1 MKSWVDEEEGRKGTS
16 VLLNITQVCLCMD
29 MHIDICVD
37 THTNVCGHICRCVYI
52 HVVHLIA
59 VCGTV
64 NGAECAGNSDTN
76 ADPCFYT

>member
-16 VLLNITQVCLCMD
+16 VLLNIISLRMD

-64 NGAECAGNSDTN
+64 NGAGSAGNSDTN
-76 ADPCFYT
+76 VDSCFYT